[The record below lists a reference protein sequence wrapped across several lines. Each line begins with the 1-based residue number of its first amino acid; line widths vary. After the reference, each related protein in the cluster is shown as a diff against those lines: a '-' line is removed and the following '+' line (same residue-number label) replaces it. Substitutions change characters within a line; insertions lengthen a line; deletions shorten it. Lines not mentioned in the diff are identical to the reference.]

1 LEGKPAVTLNPGEV
15 LFIPAGTVQE
25 VRNVGNGNVAELA
38 TYVVEKGQATRRAG
52 EVSAQCLWAGQ
63 NVLSVPEV
71 VGTLAR
77 LV

>member
-38 TYVVEKGQATRRAG
+38 TYVVEKGRPL
-52 EVSAQCLWAGQ
+52 V
-63 NVLSVPEV
+63 VLVK
-71 VGTLAR
+71 
-77 LV
+77 